1 MANWVSIE
9 VHLGYDFPWA
19 AHQWIPIYGG
29 APSHDLHHA
38 RPLSNFEPWL
48 THLDKLMGLC
58 LLPQFPS
65 SAPRSHLSGW
75 KLTSRQLELMK
86 KQRKDQAGVYQPS
99 AVHGLRQFN

>member
-1 MANWVSIE
+1 MQSCVKGMRLGGFRFIVANWVSIE

-48 THLDKLMGLC
+48 NYLDKLMGG
-58 LLPQFPS
+58 
-65 SAPRSHLSGW
+65 LSG
-75 KLTSRQLELMK
+75 
-86 KQRKDQAGVYQPS
+86 
-99 AVHGLRQFN
+99 